1 MICLVQVE
9 VKEAL
14 VQQVSKKYSY
24 ILDMTLKYNILAIF
38 FGIVSKLYDDLYD
51 NQILET
57 NHISDIKREYI
68 YEFLKTSTIASFV
81 LLVTQYPDIV
91 IPIGVLWL
99 VPTIL
104 DSKQC
109 GYGFLNFIDNDDI
122 SKLPYETSAFLAL
135 TLIILTCLPVWNF
148 YKDDGVLFFSIS
160 ILLFYCAR
168 LFIVNYID
176 NEKEKELEYSWKKIY
191 YRFIL
196 LCVSISLIFIND
208 FFELSRSM
216 NMFFYTFTGYFSVS
230 VIMQSLLIKNI
241 IKGKY

>member
-1 MICLVQVE
+1 
-9 VKEAL
+9 
-14 VQQVSKKYSY
+14 
-24 ILDMTLKYNILAIF
+24 MTLKYNILAIF

-57 NHISDIKREYI
+57 SSISEINKEYI

-122 SKLPYETSAFLAL
+122 SKLPYETSAFIAL

-148 YKDDGVLFFSIS
+148 YKDDGVLFFSIL

-176 NEKEKELEYSWKKIY
+176 KEKEKELEYSWKKIY
-191 YRFIL
+191 YRLFYS
-196 LCVSISLIFIND
+196 CVSISLIFINN
-208 FFELSRSM
+208 FFELSPSM

-230 VIMQSLLIKNI
+230 VIMQYLLIKNI